1 MDIKKY
7 LDFLK
12 KNNNK
17 INYFTKNTSDIAGNK
32 FIIVYYI
39 DENNIEIPVKY
50 ILNI

>member
-12 KNNNK
+12 KKNNR
-17 INYFTKNTSDIAGNK
+17 INYLTKNTSDIAGNK
-32 FIIVYYI
+32 FILVYYI
-39 DENNIEIPVKY
+39 DDNNVEIPIKY